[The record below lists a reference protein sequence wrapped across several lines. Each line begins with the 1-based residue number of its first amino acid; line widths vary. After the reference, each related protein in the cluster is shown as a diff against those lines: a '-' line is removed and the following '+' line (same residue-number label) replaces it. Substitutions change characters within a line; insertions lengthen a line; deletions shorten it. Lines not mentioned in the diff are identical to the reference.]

1 MAPSKSATHQLLIT
15 QYECKAMEMY
25 ELANKNDLKQE
36 TGVLNTIAFL
46 SLTKLDHQNS
56 SFGIIHGRKSGLSFG

>member
-1 MAPSKSATHQLLIT
+1 MQ
-15 QYECKAMEMY
+15 AMEMY

-56 SFGIIHGRKSGLSFG
+56 SFGIIHGRKSGLLFG